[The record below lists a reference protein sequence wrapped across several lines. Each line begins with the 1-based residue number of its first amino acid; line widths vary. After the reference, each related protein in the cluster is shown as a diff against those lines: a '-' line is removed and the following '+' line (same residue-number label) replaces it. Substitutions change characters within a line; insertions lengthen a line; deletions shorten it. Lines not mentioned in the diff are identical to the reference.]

1 MRPSTFLARQRLM
14 RDRPKTMKPIIT
26 LTLNPTIDGSASAE
40 VIKPLRKIRTTD
52 ERYHPGG
59 GGINVARVVK
69 ELGSETL
76 AIYLG
81 GGATGAILDDLLQ
94 KVGIA
99 SKHVP
104 IKGYTRIAHTVFER
118 SSGQEYRFVP
128 EGPEVSADEWEA
140 CLATLEILDFDYV
153 VASGTLPRGLAVN
166 AYQRVSEIAA
176 RKNARFILDT
186 SGAALRD
193 TLDHG
198 VFMIKPNLGELEEL
212 VGRSLPDTNAQ
223 VAAGRDLIARNA
235 AEIVA
240 VTLGADGAL
249 LVSYDEVWRA
259 VTPLVEAR
267 SAVGAGDSFV
277 GAITLAIAQGRPLDA
292 ALAYGVAA
300 GTAAVLSPGVEL
312 SRAED
317 VERLYAELL
326 PNIERVG

>member
-1 MRPSTFLARQRLM
+1 
-14 RDRPKTMKPIIT
+14 MKPIIT
-26 LTLNPTIDGSASAE
+26 VTLNPTIDGSASAE
-40 VIKPLRKIRTTD
+40 AIQPLRKIRTTD

-69 ELGSETL
+69 ELGGESL

-81 GGATGAILDDLLQ
+81 GGATGAILDDLLHN
-94 KVGIA
+94 VGIA
-99 SKHVP
+99 CKRIA

-128 EGPEVSADEWEA
+128 EGPEINSDEWDA
-140 CLATLEILDFDYV
+140 CLATLQALDFDYV
-153 VASGTLPRGLAVN
+153 VASGTLPRGLANN

-193 TLDHG
+193 TLQHG

-212 VGRSLPDTNAQ
+212 AGHSLQDTSAQ
-223 VAAGRDLIARNA
+223 VTAARDLIAGNA

-249 LVSYDEVWRA
+249 LVSKNEAWRVA
-259 VTPLVEAR
+259 TPPVEAR

-277 GAITLAIAQGRPLDA
+277 GAITLAIAQGQPMDT

-300 GTAAVLSPGVEL
+300 GTAAVLSPGAEL

-326 PNIERVG
+326 PDIVRIA

>member
-1 MRPSTFLARQRLM
+1 
-14 RDRPKTMKPIIT
+14 MKPIIT
-26 LTLNPTIDGSASAE
+26 LTLNPTIDGSASVE
-40 VIKPLRKIRTTD
+40 VVEPLRKIRTTD

-59 GGINVARVVK
+59 GGINVARVLR
-69 ELGSETL
+69 ELGGDTL

-94 KVGIA
+94 DVGIA
-99 SKHVP
+99 SKHIP
-104 IKGYTRIAHTVFER
+104 ITGYTRIAHTVFER

-140 CLATLEILDFDYV
+140 CLAVLEALDFDYL
-153 VASGTLPRGLAVN
+153 VASGTLPRGLAAD
-166 AYQRVSEIAA
+166 AYQRVSQITV
-176 RKNARFILDT
+176 RKDARFILDT

-212 VGRSLPDTNAQ
+212 VGRTLSYTDVQ
-223 VAAGRDLIARNA
+223 VAAGRDLIARKA

-249 LVSYDEVWRA
+249 LVSKNEAWRA
-259 VTPLVEAR
+259 ITPPVEAR

-277 GAITLAIAQGRPLDA
+277 GAITLAIAQQRSLHE

-300 GTAAVLSPGVEL
+300 GTAAVLSPGAEL
-312 SRAED
+312 SRIED
-317 VERLYAELL
+317 VRRLYTQLL
-326 PNIERVG
+326 PKMVRVT

>member
-1 MRPSTFLARQRLM
+1 
-14 RDRPKTMKPIIT
+14 MKPIIT
-26 LTLNPTIDGSASAE
+26 LTLNPTIDGSASAD
-40 VIKPLRKIRTTD
+40 VVQPLRKIRTTD

-59 GGINVARVVK
+59 GGINVARVLR
-69 ELGSETL
+69 ELGGETL

-94 KVGIA
+94 NVGIV
-99 SKHVP
+99 SKRIA
-104 IKGYTRIAHTVFER
+104 IKGFTRIAHTVFER

-140 CLATLEILDFDYV
+140 CLSALDTLDFDYV
-153 VASGTLPRGLAVN
+153 VASGTLPRGLAGN
-166 AYQRVSEIAA
+166 AYHRVREIAA
-176 RKNARFILDT
+176 RKHARFILDT

-223 VAAGRDLIARNA
+223 VAAGRDLIARKA

-240 VTLGADGAL
+240 VTLGAEGAL
-249 LVSYDEVWRA
+249 LVSQNQAWRA
-259 VTPLVEAR
+259 ATPPVEAR

-277 GAITLAIAQGRPLDA
+277 GAITLAIAQDRRLDA

-300 GTAAVLSPGVEL
+300 GTAAVLSPGAEL
-312 SRAED
+312 SRAAD

-326 PNIERVG
+326 PEIVRIA

>member
-1 MRPSTFLARQRLM
+1 
-14 RDRPKTMKPIIT
+14 MKPIIT

-40 VIKPLRKIRTTD
+40 AVEPLRKIRTTD

-59 GGINVARVVK
+59 GGINVARVLQ
-69 ELGSETL
+69 ELGGDTL

-94 KVGIA
+94 DVGIA
-99 SKHVP
+99 SKHIS

-140 CLATLEILDFDYV
+140 CLAALEVLDFDYV
-153 VASGTLPRGLAVN
+153 VASGTLPRGLAAS
-166 AYQRVSEIAA
+166 AYQRVSEIAV

-212 VGRSLPDTNAQ
+212 VGRSLPDTDVQ
-223 VAAGRDLIARNA
+223 IAAARELIGSKA

-249 LVSYDEVWRA
+249 LVSKDEAWRA
-259 VTPLVEAR
+259 ATPPIVAR

-277 GAITLAIAQGRPLDA
+277 GAITLAIAQGRSLDA

-300 GTAAVLSPGVEL
+300 GTAAVLSPGAEL
-312 SRAED
+312 SRSED
-317 VERLYAELL
+317 VERLHAELL
-326 PNIERVG
+326 PNMVRIT

>member
-1 MRPSTFLARQRLM
+1 
-14 RDRPKTMKPIIT
+14 MKPIIT
-26 LTLNPTIDGSASAE
+26 LTLNPTIDGSASAD
-40 VIKPLRKIRTTD
+40 VVQPLRKIRTTD

-59 GGINVARVVK
+59 GGINVARVLR
-69 ELGSETL
+69 ELGGETL
-76 AIYLG
+76 AIYLA
-81 GGATGAILDDLLQ
+81 GGATGAILDDLL
-94 KVGIA
+94 KNVGIVCKRIA
-99 SKHVP
+99 

-140 CLATLEILDFDYV
+140 CLAALDTYDFDYV
-153 VASGTLPRGLAVN
+153 VASGTLPRGLAGN
-166 AYQRVSEIAA
+166 AYQRVCEIAV

-223 VAAGRDLIARNA
+223 VAAGRDLIARKA

-240 VTLGADGAL
+240 VTLGAEGAL
-249 LVSYDEVWRA
+249 LVSQDEAWRA
-259 VTPLVEAR
+259 GTPAVEAR

-277 GAITLAIAQGRPLDA
+277 GAITLAIAQDRQLNA

-300 GTAAVLSPGVEL
+300 GTAAVLSPGAEL
-312 SRAED
+312 SRSED
-317 VERLYAELL
+317 VERLYAKLL
-326 PNIERVG
+326 PEIVRIS

>member
-1 MRPSTFLARQRLM
+1 MA
-14 RDRPKTMKPIIT
+14 TMKPIIT
-26 LTLNPTIDGSASAE
+26 LTLNPTIDGSASAK
-40 VIKPLRKIRTTD
+40 VIQPLRKIRTTD

-69 ELGSETL
+69 ELGGETL

-81 GGATGAILDDLLQ
+81 GGATGAILNDLLQ
-94 KVGIA
+94 NVGIA
-99 SKHVP
+99 SKH
-104 IKGYTRIAHTVFER
+104 IAISGYTRIAHTVFER

-128 EGPEVSADEWEA
+128 EGPEISTGEWEA
-140 CLATLEILDFDYV
+140 CLATLEVLDFDFV
-153 VASGTLPRGLAVN
+153 VASGSLPRGLADN
-166 AYQRVSEIAA
+166 AYQRVSAIAT

-212 VGRSLPDTNAQ
+212 VGRLLPDTRTQ
-223 VAAGRDLIARNA
+223 VTAACDLISRKA
-235 AEIVA
+235 AEVVA

-249 LVSYDEVWRA
+249 IVDKDEAWRA
-259 VTPLVEAR
+259 ITPPIEAR

-277 GAITLAIAQGRPLDA
+277 GAVTLAFAQERPLNA

-300 GTAAVLSPGVEL
+300 GTAAVLSPGAEL

-326 PNIERVG
+326 PKIERIV

>member
-1 MRPSTFLARQRLM
+1 MAALNPQSAP
-14 RDRPKTMKPIIT
+14 RDGAASMKPIIT

-40 VIKPLRKIRTTD
+40 VVQPLRKIRTTD

-59 GGINVARVVK
+59 GGINVARVLR
-69 ELGSETL
+69 ELGGETL

-81 GGATGAILDDLLQ
+81 GGATGAILDDLL
-94 KVGIA
+94 KNVGIA
-99 SKHVP
+99 SKRIA

-128 EGPEVSADEWEA
+128 EGPEINADEWEA
-140 CLATLEILDFDYV
+140 CLATLQALDFDYV
-153 VASGTLPRGLAVN
+153 VASGTLPRGLADN
-166 AYQRVSEIAA
+166 AYQRVSGIAA

-212 VGRSLPDTNAQ
+212 VGRSLHDTNAQ
-223 VAAGRDLIARNA
+223 VTAARDLIASNA

-249 LVSYDEVWRA
+249 LVSKDEAWRVA
-259 VTPLVEAR
+259 TPPVEAR

-277 GAITLAIAQGRPLDA
+277 GAITLAIAQGRPMDS

-300 GTAAVLSPGVEL
+300 GTAAVLSPGAEL
-312 SRAED
+312 SRTED

-326 PNIERVG
+326 PDIVRIA